1 MFRTLQEM
9 SAMRR
14 YMNMKTAVPGLL
26 LASLLG
32 SLGACTDAVA
42 ADQGI
47 DVASRRVSY
56 ADLDLSR
63 DAGAATLYSR
73 IRFAARQVCEPTFG
87 TFTWKLL
94 EPTSRCIEL
103 AITRAV
109 ADVNAPALTS
119 YHFAKTGQ
127 AIHLAEK

>member
-1 MFRTLQEM
+1 
-9 SAMRR
+9 MRR

-26 LASLLG
+26 LSSLLG
-32 SLGACTDAVA
+32 SLGACTDVVA
-42 ADQGI
+42 AEQAAQ
-47 DVASRRVSY
+47 VATRRVSF

-63 DAGAATLYSR
+63 DAGAATLYAR
-73 IRFAARQVCEPTFG
+73 IHVAARQVCEPAYG
-87 TFTWKLL
+87 TFAWKLL

-119 YHFAKTGQ
+119 YYFAKTGQ
-127 AIHLAEK
+127 VIHLAEK